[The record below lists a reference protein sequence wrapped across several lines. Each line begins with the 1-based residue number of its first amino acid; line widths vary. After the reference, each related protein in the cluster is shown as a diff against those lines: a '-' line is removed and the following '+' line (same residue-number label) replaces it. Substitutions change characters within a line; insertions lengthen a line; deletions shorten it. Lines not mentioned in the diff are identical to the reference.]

1 MSIHQIILAA
11 LIHFTCCLTLNAEP
25 LRPSPDAKKISV
37 RTMVLGSVKM
47 PELYFMTMGEETM
60 IPVHWSKRQPSKAVE
75 AIYESTLP
83 LFRLEVDEEG
93 KNIPVVAHQVKIP
106 QGAKEILLFGWKHKD
121 KINLLALGDNFLS
134 AKYSDWFL
142 INLSS
147 KSIDFIVGRESKPIK
162 VNSKQAKSYTIKVD
176 EDKGAAILGKA
187 NIRDKDRIF
196 YSSYIPV
203 RSERRTI
210 IIFSDDG
217 DKIRTTPVADL
228 FSRRPK
234 ASE

>member
-1 MSIHQIILAA
+1 MTSHRILFSLLAY
-11 LIHFTCCLTLNAEP
+11 LTCYTSLYAEP
-25 LRPSPDAKKISV
+25 QEISV
-37 RTMVLGSVKM
+37 RSMMLGKKEM
-47 PELYFMTMGEETM
+47 PELYFKTKSEEKLT
-60 IPVHWSKRQPSKAVE
+60 PVNWSKRQPSKMVDAL
-75 AIYESTLP
+75 YEGTLP
-83 LFRLEVDEEG
+83 LFRMEVNEDGE
-93 KNIPVVAHQVKIP
+93 NIPVVAHRVKVP
-106 QGAKEILLFGWKHKD
+106 SGAKEILLFGWKHKD

-134 AKYSDWFL
+134 AKHSDWFL

-162 VNSKQAKSYTIKVD
+162 VNSRQAIPYTIKVD

-187 NIRDKDRIF
+187 NIRNKDRIF

-203 RSERRTI
+203 RSGRRTI